1 MIAYIEYAGGL
12 HWSELEGPTDIVL
25 IAEQDWFIIQD
36 CQIQRLQM
44 NIEYWCMHAQIVPMT
59 LKTKN
64 VFH

>member
-1 MIAYIEYAGGL
+1 MIAYLEYAGGL

-44 NIEYWCMHAQIVPMT
+44 NIEC
-59 LKTKN
+59 
-64 VFH
+64 